1 MAGRMSNRD
10 RIEQMRQEADAA
22 AAEKAAAKALKA
34 AEKAAAPARK
44 AAAKA
49 VPTRSRGRVRI
60 VWNVCDPSGKE
71 VQQFPYAQ
79 EAEAIQCAQQLT
91 AANGRTH
98 FVKKAEVPFQ

>member
-1 MAGRMSNRD
+1 
-10 RIEQMRQEADAA
+10 MRQEADAA
-22 AAEKAAAKALKA
+22 AKEKAAAKAQKA

-44 AAAKA
+44 SAAKA
-49 VPTRSRGRVRI
+49 APTPTRARGRVRI

-79 EAEAIQCAQQLT
+79 EAEAIACAQQMT